1 MKLKSLI
8 LYKSQRKSLVSVTIT
23 PQKAPPASSP
33 LKDSTTGILLS
44 ELEEAIIL
52 TKVHSME
59 NEAAVKIDLL
69 RSLNI
74 KNDIIIVPY
83 KYKKTDIVIAKNSIL
98 VDDTVHNLDDWS
110 NAGGIPIF
118 FNKDNEDIDSW
129 KKENTKYQKIKTLKE
144 LSKFK

>member
-1 MKLKSLI
+1 MKKINKIYIDFDGVIYPTEDYLFER
-8 LYKSQRKSLVSVTIT
+8 YRKSRDEGIILD
-23 PQKAPPASSP
+23 KLNY
-33 LKDSTTGILLS
+33 LKTYEWKELFERIEPIPESLEALR

-118 FNKDNEDIDSW
+118 FNKDN
-129 KKENTKYQKIKTLKE
+129 
-144 LSKFK
+144 